1 MSKHEAKKLAEQFI
15 DDQARILEEYG
26 DKVIKSKR
34 KKAVASVQQIFQ
46 ALSSKSKNGNAVSQ
60 ARS

>member
-15 DDQARILEEYG
+15 DDQARILEENG